1 MQLVMPV
8 KRWSI
13 STVDNSLDRNFFSC
27 KWKKNL
33 ALFDSLK
40 NIINT
45 IFSKWVC
52 LVAVKT

>member
-13 STVDNSLDRNFFSC
+13 STVENSLDRNFFSS
-27 KWKKNL
+27 KWKQNL

>member
-40 NIINT
+40 NIINR